1 MSNKQENPQ
10 KEVKK
15 EDNGIPPIMKQELK
29 VFQFNDE
36 LGEYEELEIEED
48 LELFELLNPEFI
60 ILFMDPDHFRV
71 WIWQGSETTTRMKFI
86 SAKTAPSLR
95 DQYGLSYKITSVD
108 EGDETKGF
116 KIFVGL
122 EEEEDFEAEELGPAY
137 VGKKEDLELLE
148 ELSHEKIILLLE
160 KSGLPQGYERDLV
173 IVKNQ
178 LYAYREYDKDY
189 LGSTIREKK
198 LFPLK
203 EAVPDGPYLA
213 EDYIPRMLFSFNSV
227 VLTEL
232 LKKKLNGD
240 NTHISTIN
248 EVNQ

>member
-1 MSNKQENPQ
+1 
-10 KEVKK
+10 
-15 EDNGIPPIMKQELK
+15 
-29 VFQFNDE
+29 
-36 LGEYEELEIEED
+36 
-48 LELFELLNPEFI
+48 
-60 ILFMDPDHFRV
+60 
-71 WIWQGSETTTRMKFI
+71 
-86 SAKTAPSLR
+86 
-95 DQYGLSYKITSVD
+95 
-108 EGDETKGF
+108 
-116 KIFVGL
+116 
-122 EEEEDFEAEELGPAY
+122 PAY

-148 ELSHEKIILLLE
+148 ELSHEKIILILE

-178 LYAYREYDKDY
+178 LYAYREYDTV
-189 LGSTIREKK
+189 GSTIKEKK

-232 LKKKLNGD
+232 LKKKPNGP
-240 NTHISTIN
+240 NTQISTIN